1 MLDATN
7 TAILALSPMQG
18 EILPPMGG
26 GKPAEGF
33 FSTAARQP
41 YALRANEDLASW
53 LQRMTPSV
61 FQRTHDD
68 VKSVSVS
75 VGMDS
80 AIQVQPVRFA
90 MDDQDSLKTAYALQ
104 GGMPIPDVQVTWYAA
119 QSFIGYQMC
128 AVLLQHWFIDQ
139 ACTMPARDAIR
150 NGYDV
155 TRSDGE
161 KLPPKMT
168 DEFKK
173 LDKRFK
179 AKWNCAEAV
188 RKCRA
193 FGIRVVLFEVTSPD
207 PDYYLKPFNPDG
219 VGPGSYKGMSQ
230 VDPYWITPEL
240 DFNASANPASKHFYE
255 PTYWRINGKRYHR
268 THLVVL
274 KTCEVPDVLKP
285 TYFYGGIPLPQRI
298 YERVY
303 AAERT
308 TNEGPQLAL
317 TKRTT
322 VVEGVDMAA
331 AAANQA
337 EFMKRIQDWAYM
349 RDNYGVRLAGGQ
361 EKVAQFDTALADVD
375 TVIMTQWQIA
385 CAIAQ
390 VPSTKMLG
398 VQPKGFNATGESEE
412 ANYHESLE
420 SIQEHDMAPILERHH
435 LLCVRSY
442 IMPKFNVPV
451 FETHIE
457 FSDLDAE
464 TAKEK
469 AERELAESNADKNW
483 SDTGAVDGIDV
494 RNKLI
499 NRKGGSY
506 QGIEEAI
513 PEGPTPRSV
522 VQPNAPTTAP
532 NTVPGQQPTAAP
544 APPAPAAAPQTGQQ
558 QPMNPAAQKA
568 MDAALAVIAGA
579 VTHGP

>member
-1 MLDATN
+1 MLDATKN
-7 TAILALSPMQG
+7 ALIAMTPLRG
-18 EILPPMGG
+18 EILPPASAHM
-26 GKPAEGF
+26 PAQGF
-33 FSTAARQP
+33 FSTVARQP
-41 YALRANEDLASW
+41 YAWRPEENLALW

-61 FQRTHDD
+61 FQRTHKD
-68 VKSVSVS
+68 VQSVAVS

-80 AIQVQPVRFA
+80 AIEVTPVRFA
-90 MDDQDSLKTAYALQ
+90 MDDNSLKDAYVLNS
-104 GGMPIPDVQVTWYAA
+104 GMPMPDVQITWYAA

-139 ACTMPARDAIR
+139 ACTMPPRDAIR

-155 TRSDGE
+155 ARSDGE
-161 KLPPKMT
+161 KLPPKVV

-193 FGIRVVLFEVTSPD
+193 FGIRVILFEVASTD

-219 VGPGSYKGMSQ
+219 VTPGSYKGMSQ

-268 THLVVL
+268 SHLVVL

-337 EFMKRIQDWAYM
+337 EFQKRIQDWAYM
-349 RDNYGVRLAGGQ
+349 RDNYGVRLSGGT

-390 VPSTKMLG
+390 VPATKMLG

-420 SIQEHDMAPILERHH
+420 SIQEHDMAPILDRHH

-442 IMPKFNVPV
+442 ICPKFKCEP
-451 FETHIE
+451 FETHVE
-457 FSDLDAE
+457 FADLDAE

-506 QGIEEAI
+506 YGIEEAM
-513 PEGPTPRSV
+513 PEGPRPDTV
-522 VQPNAPTTAP
+522 VDPDAPKTAP
-532 NTVPGQQPTAAP
+532 NTPPSQQPAG
-544 APPAPAAAPQTGQQ
+544 APPAQQPGQK
-558 QPMNPAAQKA
+558 QPMNPAAAKA

-579 VTHGP
+579 MAGG